1 MKRVCWSHLFLQDR
15 VESSRESASKN
26 LSFPV
31 SSPEATLILDTE
43 RESCFIFASDVLK
56 YLNTNTAAAMFGRGK
71 HDKERS
77 RELMGFVLEVAWKR
91 WLILHDFQ

>member
-1 MKRVCWSHLFLQDR
+1 MQRVCWSHLFPWDR

-31 SSPEATLILDTE
+31 SSPEATLISDTG
-43 RESCFIFASDVLK
+43 REPCFIFASDVLK
-56 YLNTNTAAAMFGRGK
+56 HSNTNTAAAMFGRGK

-77 RELMGFVLEVAWKR
+77 RGHMGFVLELV
-91 WLILHDFQ
+91 